1 MVFNM
6 KNHKKLAIIT
16 FSMFLV
22 FLLFTPSVKCATNI
36 EDTTFPGEVGD
47 IYTWEVIYSINP
59 EQVGDYFNFTTE
71 AIYKD
76 QYASVDSLIVNCSL
90 KYYNT
95 TTSLWI
101 NEYNNSFYMAANQT
115 QQYYALEP
123 YFIDSIALFLIPT
136 PINLTAFGLIFSTN
150 PRVSAYSV
158 DGNIL
163 RINTMP
169 DFALHEFTFSSSG
182 ILTSYEAYFTYIGQ
196 TKVFEM
202 ILITPIDEGNG
213 DEEIISLGSY
223 FLIFTLISV
232 IGLVCLK
239 KFFLNN

>member
-6 KNHKKLAIIT
+6 KNHKKLALIT

-47 IYTWEVIYSINP
+47 IYTWEAIYSINP
-59 EQVGDYFNFTTE
+59 EQVGDYHNFTTE
-71 AIYKD
+71 AIYKG

-123 YFIDSIALFLIPT
+123 YFIDAIALYLIPT

-150 PRVSAYSV
+150 HRVNFYSV
-158 DGNIL
+158 DGNTL
-163 RINTMP
+163 RISTVN
-169 DFALHEFTFSSSG
+169 FSLFEYTFSSSG
-182 ILTSYEAYFTYIGQ
+182 IMTSLKAYYTRYGPI
-196 TKVFEM
+196 KVFEM

-239 KFFLNN
+239 KKILNN